1 MRPSSL
7 PELLEWLS
15 TAPDATLFRAD
26 DLRAMLA
33 SMAPPRTQAAPHDA
47 DSAPL
52 TWRER
57 IWTVPAE
64 TRLGVPEVAEALSRP
79 ASFVYRGTSEKAS
92 GSNRIPHRKLA
103 GELSFVAGE
112 IRTWIC
118 EHEEVIA
125 KGRTRPALSIS
136 PRRAS

>member
-26 DLRAMLA
+26 DLRSMLA
-33 SMAPPRTQAAPHDA
+33 PLATPRTQAEPLPTDAAP
-47 DSAPL
+47 

-57 IWTVPAE
+57 VWTVPAE
-64 TRLGVPEVAEALSRP
+64 TRLGVAEMAECAGRSEHW
-79 ASFVYRGTSEKAS
+79 VYRHTAKSAGDA
-92 GSNRIPHRKLA
+92 RLPHRKLD
-103 GELSFVAGE
+103 GELVFVAGE
-112 IRTWIC
+112 IRTWMQD
-118 EHEEVIA
+118 HEEVIA